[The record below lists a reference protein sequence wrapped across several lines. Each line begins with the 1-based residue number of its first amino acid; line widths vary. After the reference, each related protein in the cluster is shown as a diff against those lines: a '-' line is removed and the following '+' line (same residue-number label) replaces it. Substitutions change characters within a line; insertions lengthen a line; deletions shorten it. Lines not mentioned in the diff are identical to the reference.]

1 MQKISVTI
9 PEAVEMSGLSRS
21 GLYNLFKAG
30 AIKPKKAGKRTL
42 IMVDDLRRY
51 LENLP
56 VAA

>member
-1 MQKISVTI
+1 MNKISVTI

-21 GLYNLFKAG
+21 SLYGLFKSG
-30 AIKPKKAGKRTL
+30 QIRPRKHGKRTL
-42 IMVDDLRRY
+42 VMVEDLKRY